1 VLLVPEEFV
10 VVVVVR
16 SLPLLMRE
24 LLAPVPPEHAV
35 RNMSP
40 TRPTREMDFKI
51 NPPSGKE

>member
-51 NPPSGKE
+51 NPPSGKG